1 MKIKIRT
8 EDCRFTLF
16 LPVFWALGSPLTHWI
31 LRRVRKKLP
40 VDFPDLTAEQRKA
53 LRRGLKSCKKRYKG
67 LSLVEVDSSD
77 GEVIRI
83 FL

>member
-16 LPVFWALGSPLTHWI
+16 VPAFWALGNPLTHWI

-53 LRRGLKSCKKRYKG
+53 LRQALKRCKKRYRG
-67 LSLVEVDSSD
+67 LPLVEVDSSGGD
-77 GEVIRI
+77 RISVI
-83 FL
+83 L